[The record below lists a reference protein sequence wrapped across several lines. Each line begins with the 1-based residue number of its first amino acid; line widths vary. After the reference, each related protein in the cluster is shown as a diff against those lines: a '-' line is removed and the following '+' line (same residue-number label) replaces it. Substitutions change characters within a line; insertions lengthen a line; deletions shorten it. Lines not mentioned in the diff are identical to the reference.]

1 MSGITGSKIDIKF
14 FPLTGIL
21 TESFCSS
28 KVGGASSC
36 CVGVELPTGGD
47 QRRGGGGEREG
58 GRHDRDQFFWVDIS
72 KIWKV
77 YRTRQIK
84 QCKTLGED
92 NANWENVFG

>member
-28 KVGGASSC
+28 KVGVASSC

-58 GRHDRDQFFWVDIS
+58 GRQDRDQFFGS
-72 KIWKV
+72 TAQK
-77 YRTRQIK
+77 
-84 QCKTLGED
+84 
-92 NANWENVFG
+92 FGKFTEQDKFNSAK